1 MKKKIY
7 QVSTNL
13 VSLIIQE
20 IECVKITDSSY
31 WTDEK
36 TRHTL
41 DTDCYKS
48 FDTKKDAVRYLKSL
62 IEHQIRMLE
71 NSIEHYNKKL
81 DEFHSMYGK

>member
-20 IECVKITDSSY
+20 IKCVKITEVSY

-36 TRHTL
+36 TRYAL
-41 DTDCYKS
+41 DTDYHKS
-48 FDTKKDAVRYLKSL
+48 FDTKKDAVKYLKSL
-62 IEHQIRMLE
+62 IERQIRMLE
-71 NSIEHYNKKL
+71 GSIEHYNKKL